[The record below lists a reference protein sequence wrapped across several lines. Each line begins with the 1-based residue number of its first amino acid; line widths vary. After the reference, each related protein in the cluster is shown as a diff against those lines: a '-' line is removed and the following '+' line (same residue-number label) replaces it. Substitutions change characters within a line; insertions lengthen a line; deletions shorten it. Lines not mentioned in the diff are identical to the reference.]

1 MPKIALKSEL
11 KSKNLIRLVRIRR
24 FAQVTLPPVLR
35 AKFNLAEGDYL
46 SAQAT
51 NEGILLRPS
60 KVTDKQANWDK
71 LLKIINRPK
80 LRPGFKKQTS
90 REAEEEITEMIKDFR
105 KQNA

>member
-1 MPKIALKSEL
+1 MSKVGLKSEL
-11 KSKNLIRLVRIRR
+11 RPHNLMRLVRIRR
-24 FAQVTLPPVLR
+24 FAQVTLPPALR

-71 LLKIINRPK
+71 LLKLINRPK
-80 LRPGFKKQTS
+80 LRPGFKKQSALET
-90 REAEEEITEMIKDFR
+90 EEEVTEMIKDFR